1 MEWIRRILAGGACNT
16 AIGGLAGSLGF
27 CTGVLSAD
35 RCCSTRVDDLVKKGI
50 VALMSL
56 DRTEVSKLLTKL
68 VIFLKGLRRRTGDAK
83 SSSSSASST
92 SAISGF
98 PLLGERGIN
107 DFSLHF

>member
-1 MEWIRRILAGGACNT
+1 MRRILAGGACKT
-16 AIGGLAGSLGF
+16 AMGGLAGFLG
-27 CTGVLSAD
+27 CCSGDLTAD

-56 DRTEVSKLLTKL
+56 ERTEVSKLLTKL
-68 VIFLKGLRRRTGDAK
+68 VIFLNGFRRRTGDAK
-83 SSSSSASST
+83 SSSSSTSST

-107 DFSLHF
+107 DCSLHF